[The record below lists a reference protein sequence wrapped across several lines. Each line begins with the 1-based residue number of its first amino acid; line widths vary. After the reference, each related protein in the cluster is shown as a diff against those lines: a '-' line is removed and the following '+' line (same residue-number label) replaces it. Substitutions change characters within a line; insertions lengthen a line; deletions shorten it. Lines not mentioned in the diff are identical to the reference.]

1 MGLRTVPGEAGT
13 LIEALTDSARDEPW
27 GRGEEDEDE
36 DNDDEDD
43 DDDDWDWDDGLGRLT
58 RAHGCSGRNTP
69 QVCCLFC
76 RPGAWPRLPSVWSLL
91 AQIENLFKI
100 TRN

>member
-27 GRGEEDEDE
+27 ARGEEDED
-36 DNDDEDD
+36 DNDEEDDED

-58 RAHGCSGRNTP
+58 RAHGCSVRNTP
-69 QVCCLFC
+69 QVCCLAQVAFC
-76 RPGAWPRLPSVWSLL
+76 LVSSGP
-91 AQIENLFKI
+91 N
-100 TRN
+100 